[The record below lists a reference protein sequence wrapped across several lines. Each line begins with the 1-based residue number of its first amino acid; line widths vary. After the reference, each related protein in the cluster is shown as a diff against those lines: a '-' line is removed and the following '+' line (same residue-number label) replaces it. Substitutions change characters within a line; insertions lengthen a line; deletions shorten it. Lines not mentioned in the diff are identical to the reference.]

1 MMMMPVK
8 SCQTKLLLDTSVKF
22 FSEHLITCHK
32 VQYICLTFD
41 SVSTQPLDLLAEFMS
56 LPQQHPY
63 FNNCVLLTSPFHGP
77 FPETVSTSQLCVVD
91 FLIFACPHFSTPAR
105 DCVSLL
111 HNSVSS
117 WWIDCTYPSFFHP
130 PA

>member
-32 VQYICLTFD
+32 VQYICLMFD

-77 FPETVSTSQLCVVD
+77 FPETVSLLCNCVLLTSSYLPTPISLPQLETVCLY
-91 FLIFACPHFSTPAR
+91 FTTLC
-105 DCVSLL
+105 
-111 HNSVSS
+111 
-117 WWIDCTYPSFFHP
+117 HP
-130 PA
+130 GR